1 MKKGSIKKNDKI
13 SLLQLDNF
21 LLPSIYLLEPV
32 SKETLVKLVGV
43 ATESEE
49 FAFQTT
55 TTTLTIL
62 TKKRLIELTNNGFK
76 LTTLG
81 LGNFLTLRKTRS
93 RIKSQEETIKL
104 DNLRLEILNLKYRK
118 KRLKV

>member
-1 MKKGSIKKNDKI
+1 M
-13 SLLQLDNF
+13 
-21 LLPSIYLLEPV
+21 LPSIYLLEPV
-32 SKETLVKLVGV
+32 TKETLVELVGSV
-43 ATESEE
+43 TESEE

-62 TKKRLIELTNNGFK
+62 SKKRQIELTNSGYK

-81 LGNFLTLRKTRS
+81 LENFLTLRKTRS